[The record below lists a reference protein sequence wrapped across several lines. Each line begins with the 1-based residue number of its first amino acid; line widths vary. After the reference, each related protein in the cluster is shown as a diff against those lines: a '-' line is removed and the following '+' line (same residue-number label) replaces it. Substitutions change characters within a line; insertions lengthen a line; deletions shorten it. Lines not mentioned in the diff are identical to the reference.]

1 MLSAEPLAVLR
12 QVELLAAIA
21 VLVGTSELL
30 VIRAHW
36 GERGTWR
43 WSALQGEL
51 RAAAFLLDTGPFTL
65 LLIARLAAAAV
76 LLWQPSVAA
85 VFVAW
90 ISTLLV
96 SVRFRGPYNGGSDHM
111 LAIVLTALL
120 VGRVGEA
127 HPMVVKGALAWV
139 GVQAILSYV
148 VAGIAKL
155 RYAAWRDGT
164 ALPVLVAIPAYGV
177 PGSTRTLL
185 QRPAVAR
192 LAAWG
197 VLAFECAFPA
207 VLLGPGVAWVGIA
220 LAFAFHL
227 ANAWTFG
234 LNRFLLTWAATWPA
248 VLYIAGLTGR
258 A

>member
-1 MLSAEPLAVLR
+1 MLSTDLYAVVR
-12 QVELLAAIA
+12 QVEFLAAIA

-36 GERGTWR
+36 GDRGTWR
-43 WSALQGEL
+43 WSVLQGEL
-51 RAAAFLLDTGPFTL
+51 GMARFFLAATPFTL
-65 LLIARLAAAAV
+65 LLVARLAAAMV
-76 LLWQPSVAA
+76 LLWQPSLVAI
-85 VFVAW
+85 VLAW
-90 ISTLLV
+90 FTTLLV

-120 VGRVGEA
+120 VARVGDA
-127 HPMVVKGALAWV
+127 HAMVVKGAVVWV
-139 GVQAILSYV
+139 GVQGVLSYA

-155 RYAAWRDGT
+155 RYAAWREGT

-177 PGSTRTLL
+177 PTPVRALL
-185 QRPAVAR
+185 QRPVVAR
-192 LAAWG
+192 LVAWG
-197 VLAFECAFPA
+197 VLTFECGFPA
-207 VLLGPGVAWVGIA
+207 VLLGPTVAWVGIGT
-220 LAFAFHL
+220 AFAFHV

-248 VLYIAGLTGR
+248 ILYVAGLTGR